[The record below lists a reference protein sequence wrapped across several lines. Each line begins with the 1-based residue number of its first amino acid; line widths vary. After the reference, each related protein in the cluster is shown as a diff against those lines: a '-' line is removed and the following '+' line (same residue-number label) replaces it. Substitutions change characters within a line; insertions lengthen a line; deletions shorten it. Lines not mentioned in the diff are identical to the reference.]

1 MGKRNRR
8 RRGDGDSL
16 GKWMRLAP
24 DPAEVTIAWA
34 NLLGAIV
41 LTMQGEGVG
50 ATVIHGFLDRLDA
63 ANIEVLEGRM
73 LAFVLHVTDE
83 FRTMVPSND

>member
-1 MGKRNRR
+1 MGKKNRR
-8 RRGDGDSL
+8 GRDLGE

-24 DPAEVTIAWA
+24 NPAEVTIAWA

-41 LTMQGEGVG
+41 LTMQDEGVG
-50 ATVIHGFLDRLDA
+50 ADVIHRFLDHLDT
-63 ANIEVLEGRM
+63 ANVTVLEGRM